1 MDPNKDLF
9 VYGPSG
15 VHVRIPPRKI
25 VAAYKRL
32 LPEQVAVVLFCI
44 VCLAL
49 EQRDKDRKVT
59 PPEIHFSQYEHLG
72 HYAPKAGVS
81 ARPVN
86 RAGTSTTTG
95 TTSTT
100 ARAFTTAWATGYV
113 PTAGTANPAVN
124 DFVPVVPPS
133 SARDGPLFM
142 TRRRAH
148 PLPPLSPHPLPFHL
162 PRLRS
167 RSGSRSPSW
176 PSETSA
182 DWDAYS
188 SDGAE
193 SLD

>member
-15 VHVRIPPRKI
+15 VHMRIPPRKI

-44 VCLAL
+44 VWFAL

-59 PPEIHFSQYEHLG
+59 PPEIQFSQYEHLG

-86 RAGTSTTTG
+86 RAGTSTT
-95 TTSTT
+95 
-100 ARAFTTAWATGYV
+100 AWATGYV

-124 DFVPVVPPS
+124 DFVPVVPPW
-133 SARDGPLFM
+133 SAREGPLFM
-142 TRRRAH
+142 TRRRAY
-148 PLPPLSPHPLPFHL
+148 PLPPHPLPLHL

-167 RSGSRSPSW
+167 RSRSGSPSW

-182 DWDAYS
+182 EWDAYS